1 MDNKLLGVIIIG
13 FGLLVLFSEQ
23 EYSWIVSALSVG
35 VGAGFLIRKT
45 KNKTLI
51 ADYSKARKIFNFK
64 HETDLNQLIRI
75 MIKNDLNIE
84 GG

>member
-45 KNKTLI
+45 KN
-51 ADYSKARKIFNFK
+51 D
-64 HETDLNQLIRI
+64 DG
-75 MIKNDLNIE
+75 IE
-84 GG
+84 E